1 MLISMVL
8 LAFTLSI
15 DALGI
20 GIAYTI
26 RGVYITNPAKLIIG
40 VVSIVVMRISA
51 LFGAYLHHL
60 FPGKVTVYFGAAIL
74 IFMGI
79 IFIVKSFNTS
89 DDIPYDLDHSSSIEG
104 KEAILLGI
112 ALSADSIS
120 AGIAIAS
127 LGISG
132 LGISLM
138 VGVLQYSFLVLGK
151 VLVTKVKRI
160 KTLNGKMCSILS
172 GIIFIGIAV
181 ARLISS

>member
-1 MLISMVL
+1 MLISMIL

-26 RGVYITNPAKLIIG
+26 RGVYITNSAKLIIG
-40 VVSIVVMRISA
+40 IVSIVVMRLSA
-51 LFGAYLHHL
+51 LFGAYLHYL
-60 FPGKVTVYFGAAIL
+60 FPGRATTYFGAAIL
-74 IFMGI
+74 IVMGI
-79 IFIVKSFNTS
+79 IFIVKSFHVTEEV
-89 DDIPYDLDHSSSIEG
+89 PYDLDHSSSIEG

-138 VGVLQYSFLVLGK
+138 VGALQYSFLVLGHS
-151 VLVTKVKRI
+151 LVTKVKYVRS
-160 KTLNGKMCSILS
+160 LNSKICSICS
-172 GIIFIGIAV
+172 GIIFIGIAI
-181 ARLISS
+181 ARLLS